1 MSNVL
6 ILNNSHSEY
15 DLIENFLKLKNFKVF
30 TTGNRQPFVIN
41 NIKHYKIDYTN
52 IPKIEKIKKKEKINL
67 IISCA
72 NDLGLY
78 SSLKLKKNK
87 LIDSKKTLN
96 NLLNKFSFRK
106 YYKEIPYYQFG
117 KKISNNNYPIL
128 LKKKISSGGK
138 NIYKINNFE
147 EFHKIK
153 VKKKDYFF
161 EKFIEGT
168 NHGVFTIIKD
178 KKILFSFFDNEQRFT
193 NPYTVSSTSSC
204 TNIPVAIQKKFLK
217 EILKIV
223 LDLKLVDGILHFQ
236 IKYNKLKKKIYII
249 EITRRIPGDRY
260 MKFVEYATGINVCK
274 LYIDLHL
281 NKNLFIQKN
290 TKKKFILRKIIFAKK
305 NGKFLKF
312 IISNKIKKN
321 IIETTFIL
329 KKNEVINDYM
339 NQRLAICFFK
349 FRDKKLLVKFTN
361 NIDKF
366 IKIKFK

>member
-1 MSNVL
+1 MNKVL
-6 ILNNSHSEY
+6 ILNNSHSEF
-15 DLIENFLKLKNFKVF
+15 DLIKNFLKLKKFKVF
-30 TTGNRQPFVIN
+30 TTGSRQPFVRS
-41 NIKHYKIDYTN
+41 NIKHYEIDYTN
-52 IPKIEKIKKKEKINL
+52 IPKIEKIIKKKKINL

-78 SSLKLKKNK
+78 SLLKLKTSK
-87 LIDSKKTLN
+87 LIDTKKTLN

-106 YYKEIPYYQFG
+106 YYKGIPYYKFN
-117 KKISNNNYPIL
+117 KKINNYNFPIL

-138 NIYKINNFE
+138 NIYKIDNFDQL
-147 EFHKIK
+147 HKIK
-153 VKKKDYFF
+153 VKKKDYFY

-168 NHGVFTIIKD
+168 DHGVFTIIKD
-178 KKILFSFFDNEQRFT
+178 KKIFFSFFDNEQRFT

-204 TNIPVAIQKKFLK
+204 TNIPATIQKKFLK

-236 IKYNKLKKKIYII
+236 VKYNKLKKKIYII
-249 EITRRIPGDRY
+249 EVTRRIPGDRY

-281 NKNLFIQKN
+281 NKNLLIQKN

-321 IIETTFIL
+321 IIETTFIS
-329 KKNEVINDYM
+329 KKNEIINDYM
-339 NQRLAICFFK
+339 NQRLAIFFLK
-349 FRDKKLLVKFTN
+349 FNNKKLLVKFTN
-361 NIDKF
+361 NIDTF

>member
-1 MSNVL
+1 MNNVL
-6 ILNNSHSEY
+6 ILNNSQSEF
-15 DLIENFLKLKNFKVF
+15 DLIKNFLKKQDFKVY
-30 TTGNRQPFVIN
+30 TIGNRQPFVTNGIE
-41 NIKHYKIDYTN
+41 HYKLDYTN
-52 IPKIEKIKKKEKINL
+52 TPKIEKIIKKKKINL

-78 SSLKLKKNK
+78 LLLKLKQNK
-87 LIDSKKTLN
+87 FIDTKKTLDT
-96 NLLNKFSFRK
+96 LLNKFFFRK
-106 YYKEIPYYQFG
+106 YYKKIPYYHFNQ
-117 KKISNNNYPIL
+117 KIDDCDFPIL

-138 NIYKINNFE
+138 NIYKINNAYQ
-147 EFHKIK
+147 FHKIK
-153 VKKKDYFF
+153 VKKRDYFL

-168 NHGVFTIIKD
+168 DHGVFTIIRN
-178 KKILFSFFDNEQRFT
+178 KKILFSFFDNEQRFI

-204 TNIPVAIQKKFLK
+204 TNIPAVIQKKFLK

-281 NKNLFIQKN
+281 NKNLLIRKN
-290 TKKKFILRKIIFAKK
+290 IKKKFILRKIILAKK

-329 KKNEVINDYM
+329 KKNEIINDYM
-339 NQRLAICFFK
+339 NQRIAICFFK
-349 FRDKKLLVKFTN
+349 FKNKNLLLKFTN